1 MALLKPLSYTCAV
14 CVVHRPHF
22 ETASC
27 PPLCAGT
34 FTNATTG
41 APFAAAWAAAPD
53 AVMYA
58 TRDGSVLKALL
69 KLSNPAYDVKA
80 GQLAFSVSVLPADAQ
95 RLTLSG
101 GATARVRSLQ

>member
-1 MALLKPLSYTCAV
+1 
-14 CVVHRPHF
+14 
-22 ETASC
+22 
-27 PPLCAGT
+27 
-34 FTNATTG
+34 
-41 APFAAAWAAAPD
+41 
-53 AVMYA
+53 MYA

-80 GQLAFSVSVLPADAQ
+80 GQLAFAVSVLPADAQ